1 MSSPS
6 APMLSF
12 AGFLEYFPS
21 VELPVTLG
29 EEAHHHFSQM
39 NDPLPIRAIA
49 QYLAPLSQNP
59 DDEDITEYVPCFQL
73 PEAGDFR
80 TIVYWKAG
88 LLSYEYHLVTFTAVG
103 DLIDHRVIAGSH
115 YQNGVLT
122 QSAATISEAHII
134 YIVSGQAKLQDGSYD
149 AASSRMN
156 HLRFSEKGHLEEI
169 IRAQ

>member
-1 MSSPS
+1 
-6 APMLSF
+6 MLSF
-12 AGFLEYFPS
+12 AGCLAYVPS

-49 QYLAPLSQNP
+49 QYRAPLSQNP

-80 TIVYWKAG
+80 TIVYWKTG
-88 LLSYEYHLVTFTAVG
+88 LLSYEYHLVTFTPVG